1 MAKNFAAF
9 GEVMMRLQVPGYEL
23 LSQANTLSYSF
34 SGTGVNVASALARY
48 GHTGYLIST
57 LPSNAVGDAAVSY
70 LRKLG
75 ITHSFINRGGDYVGM
90 YFLENGFGARSSRVT
105 YSNRLESSFNTASEG
120 TYNFKEIAKQL
131 DVVHFCGIT
140 LAMNDSVRNHM
151 KLFAKAVKEN
161 GGTIVFDYNYRPSL
175 WGADGYEKAKPH
187 YEEMLHLADIVM
199 MNEKDAMFV
208 LSMKTDKEDR
218 TEQLMDLIPTVA
230 KKYNISVVAGTHRS
244 INDNNTHSLRAYI
257 FKNQEFTFSKT
268 LTFSVYDRIGAGDA
282 YTSGIIYGELEGFSP
297 EKTVLFAATAGMFA
311 HTTVGD
317 TPMSSKDDVMRA
329 MTEAVNDVE
338 R

>member
-48 GHTGYLIST
+48 WHTGYLVST

-151 KLFAKAVKEN
+151 KLFAKAVKET
-161 GGTIVFDYNYRPSL
+161 GGTIVFDCNYRPSL

-297 EKTVLFAATAGMFA
+297 EKTVLFAATAGMLA

>member
-48 GHTGYLIST
+48 GHTGYLVST

-140 LAMNDSVRNHM
+140 LAMNDSVRNYM

-161 GGTIVFDYNYRPSL
+161 GGTIVFDCNYRPSL

-297 EKTVLFAATAGMFA
+297 EKTVLFAATAGMLA

>member
-23 LSQANTLSYSF
+23 LSQAHTLSYSF

-48 GHTGYLIST
+48 GHTGYLVST
-57 LPSNAVGDAAVSY
+57 LPSNALGDAAVSY
-70 LRKLG
+70 LSKLG
-75 ITHSFINRGGDYVGM
+75 ITHSFITRGGDYVGM

-105 YSNRLESSFNTASEG
+105 YSNRLESSFNTTSEG
-120 TYNFKEIAKQL
+120 TYDFKEIAKQL

-151 KLFAKAVKEN
+151 KLFATAVKEN
-161 GGTIVFDYNYRPSL
+161 GGTIVFDCNYRPSL

-187 YEEMLHLADIVM
+187 YEEMLYLADIVM
-199 MNEKDAMFV
+199 MNEKDAMFI
-208 LSMKTDKEDR
+208 LNMKTDKEDR
-218 TEQLMDLIPTVA
+218 TEQLVDLIPIVA
-230 KKYNISVVAGTHRS
+230 QKYNISVVAGTHRS

-268 LTFSVYDRIGAGDA
+268 LTFPVYDRIGAGDA
-282 YTSGIIYGELEGFSP
+282 YTSGIIYGELEGFSS
-297 EKTVLFAATAGMFA
+297 EKTVLFAATAGMLA

-317 TPMSSKDDVMRA
+317 TPMSSKDDIIRA

>member
-48 GHTGYLIST
+48 GHTGYLVST

-75 ITHSFINRGGDYVGM
+75 ITHSFITRGGDYVGM

-120 TYNFKEIAKQL
+120 TYDFKEIAKQL

-161 GGTIVFDYNYRPSL
+161 GGTIVFDCNYRPSL

-297 EKTVLFAATAGMFA
+297 EKTVLFAATAGMLA